1 MNWSDVVVVIV
12 AGGIGQAIIAPPG
25 NPDPTT
31 SSSHDAVL
39 VNTGWVSR
47 RVD

>member
-25 NPDPTT
+25 NPDPQQAARTMRC
-31 SSSHDAVL
+31 SS
-39 VNTGWVSR
+39 TQGGWAGGWI
-47 RVD
+47 